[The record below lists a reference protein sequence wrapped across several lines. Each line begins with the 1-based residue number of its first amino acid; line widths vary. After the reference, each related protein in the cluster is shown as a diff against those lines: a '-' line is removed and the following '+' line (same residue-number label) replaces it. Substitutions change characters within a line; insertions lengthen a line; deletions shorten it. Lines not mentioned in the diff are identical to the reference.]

1 MSKKVTI
8 VISVL
13 LVAAILSGFAGVAA
27 AKNLNQTTG
36 STTEEKV
43 TRTITVNGTGKS
55 YLTPNIAYVT
65 LGVHTEGKDAA
76 KAVNDNTTQAQKV
89 KEAILAMGV
98 EEKDIQTTNFSIY
111 PQQQYDPQTGRPT
124 GDITYTVDN
133 ILYITVRDLD
143 TIGELLDVVVK
154 AGVNTVSGIQFDA
167 ADRSEA
173 ESQARKL
180 AVEDAE
186 MQATELAQAAGVSL
200 GDVQTISS
208 YNIATPIYE
217 KGMGGA
223 AAMVSSDVPV
233 SPGQLVIQVDVSV
246 VYAIK

>member
-1 MSKKVTI
+1 MP
-8 VISVL
+8 
-13 LVAAILSGFAGVAA
+13 
-27 AKNLNQTTG
+27 
-36 STTEEKV
+36 
-43 TRTITVNGTGKS
+43 
-55 YLTPNIAYVT
+55 LTAP
-65 LGVHTEGKDAA
+65 
-76 KAVNDNTTQAQKV
+76 
-89 KEAILAMGV
+89 
-98 EEKDIQTTNFSIY
+98 
-111 PQQQYDPQTGRPT
+111 RP
-124 GDITYTVDN
+124 
-133 ILYITVRDLD
+133 
-143 TIGELLDVVVK
+143 
-154 AGVNTVSGIQFDA
+154 S
-167 ADRSEA
+167 
-173 ESQARKL
+173 SQARKL